1 MKKKNL
7 FVGLLLAS
15 AVFSLAACT
24 DKKPAKTDDKTTDV
38 TPSTQSTPVTPTSDK
53 PSTPTSDKPTTP
65 TSDKPTTPT
74 STTPVVP
81 TTTDEAELQFLTIN
95 SANVKKEYTV
105 GDKLDLTGLVVK
117 GTYDD
122 GDTKTLTDA
131 EYEVKLLKGETEV
144 AVDSAM
150 EAATYTVKIIVGNK
164 NKTFDV
170 VCKVEQYKF
179 NFNLAA
185 SDYNQS
191 LEEPYTADYTFPD
204 GTYTLF
210 DNPSLKLEL
219 TAQSSNSQVKLQPG
233 NERTLDDI
241 TFTDRFSIHSKYGYM
256 SVTTKVG
263 GKVNV
268 YCTVNGAD
276 RQVIIKDGSNQ
287 VAIGGTDWS
296 SNELYKITFD
306 AEAGKTYTINSTSN
320 GSVVYAVYFEGSVDA
335 STRVATEE
343 FNCWPIINEFDI
355 KDNKFDPTNFD
366 AIIEAEDNYGVVR
379 DVELDEC
386 TVTVKNAAEETVEG
400 VIDTAGVYQVTV
412 AYDGKEVTFK
422 ITVSDPDAK
431 IESVTV
437 DSTAATKTFYEGD
450 SFNADDIDV
459 TAKKGTVDITL
470 TDADYTV
477 KLFAGDTEVTDF
489 DLTGTY
495 EVRVYANDSEGVYGS
510 YNVNFYEIDYV
521 TITASD
527 TAKVAVGADV
537 NAFKSGAKAILTYDD
552 GTTKDVTSSIVGTY
566 YTDKTCE
573 TETTTPFATAGTV
586 YLELTA
592 YEGDKVITTYGG
604 EEVIITITVA
614 ELTATTENY
623 IYTADNYGISTAE
636 TPTAWTYSGAKVESF
651 DIEPTAGAT
660 KVKLVKIAKESVTYT
675 LTEASNTITLSLT
688 GGTSG
693 SGSASD
699 YLRIEFLDADG
710 NVIET
715 VIGTTPANKVI
726 GDFTFKDLDGATE
739 LTFMNATACKSIRF
753 SCTNTSKSVGI
764 ATATITSLN

>member
-15 AVFSLAACT
+15 AAFSLAACT
-24 DKKPAKTDDKTTDV
+24 SNPK
-38 TPSTQSTPVTPTSDK
+38 
-53 PSTPTSDKPTTP
+53 KPTTTTTKEVP
-65 TSDKPTTPT
+65 VTTDKPAESTSEKPAESTTPVVPTETTPVVPT

-81 TTTDEAELQFLTIN
+81 TETTTVEERELISFSID
-95 SANVKKEYTV
+95 SENVKKEYSV
-105 GDKLDLTGLVVK
+105 GEKIDLTGLVVK
-117 GTYDD
+117 ATYDN
-122 GDTKTLTDA
+122 GDTETVTD
-131 EYEVKLLKGETEV
+131 YELKVLNGETEV
-144 AVDSAM
+144 DLDA
-150 EAATYTVKIIVGNK
+150 ELAAGTYTISIKVGDK
-164 NKTFDV
+164 KAKTFEV

-179 NFNLAA
+179 NFDLTAN
-185 SDYNQS
+185 DYNES
-191 LEEPYTADYTFPD
+191 LEEPYTAEYTYPD

-219 TAQSSNSQVKLQPG
+219 TAQSTNSQVKFQPG

-256 SVTTKVG
+256 SVTTKAS
-263 GKVNV
+263 GKVTV

-276 RQVIIKDGSNQ
+276 RQVIIKDGSTQ
-287 VAIGGTDWS
+287 VAIGGSDWTAD
-296 SNELYKITFD
+296 NLYKITFD

-320 GSVVYAVYFEGSVDA
+320 GSVVYAVFFEGSVDA

-343 FNCWPIINEFDI
+343 FNCWPVINEFDI
-355 KDNKFDPTNFD
+355 KDNKFDSTDFD
-366 AIIEAEDNYGVVR
+366 AVIEAVDNYGVVR
-379 DVELDEC
+379 EVALDEC

-400 VIDTAGVYQVTV
+400 VITTAGVYQVTV
-412 AYDGKEVTFK
+412 AYDGKEVTFE

-431 IESVTV
+431 IESVLV

-450 SFNADDIDV
+450 SFNADNIEV

-477 KLFAGDTEVTDF
+477 KLFVGGEEVTGF

-510 YNVNFYEIDYV
+510 YTINFYEID
-521 TITASD
+521 TTEITASD
-527 TAKVAVGADV
+527 SAKVNVGTTKF
-537 NAFKSGAKAILTYDD
+537 NSGAKAVVTYDD
-552 GTTKDVTSSIVGTY
+552 ATTKDVTSSIVAKY
-566 YTDKTCE
+566 YTDEECE
-573 TETTTPFATAGTV
+573 DETATPFAAAGTV
-586 YLELTA
+586 YLELIVNEA
-592 YEGDKVITTYGG
+592 RKV
-604 EEVIITITVA
+604 ITITVG

-623 IYTADNYGISTAE
+623 IYTADNYGISTEA

-675 LTEASNTITLSLT
+675 LAEASNEITLSLT

-693 SGSASD
+693 SGNASD
-699 YLRIEFLDADG
+699 YLQIDFLDADG

-715 VIGTTPANKVI
+715 VIGTTPAGKVI
-726 GDFTFKDLDGATE
+726 GNFTFKSLDGATE
-739 LTFMNATACKSIRF
+739 LTFANATACASIRF
-753 SCTNTSKSVGI
+753 SSTNSGKSVGI
-764 ATATITSLN
+764 ATATITSFN